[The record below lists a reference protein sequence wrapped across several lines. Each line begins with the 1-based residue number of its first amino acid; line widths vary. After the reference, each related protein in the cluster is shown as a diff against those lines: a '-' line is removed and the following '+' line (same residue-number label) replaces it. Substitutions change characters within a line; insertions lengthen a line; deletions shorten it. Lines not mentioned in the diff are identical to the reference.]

1 MGMAGKNITENRKE
15 GAKEM
20 QKTEDFVWTKA
31 DGYTV
36 LFVNADKDTGRHFIE
51 ELSHILSEMQTG
63 MFDRC

>member
-20 QKTEDFVWTKA
+20 QKTEDFVWKKA

-36 LFVNADKDTGRHFIE
+36 LFVNAERGQRYA
-51 ELSHILSEMQTG
+51 QTL
-63 MFDRC
+63 R

>member
-31 DGYTV
+31 DGYTA
-36 LFVNADKDTGRHFIE
+36 LFVNAERGQRYA
-51 ELSHILSEMQTG
+51 QTL
-63 MFDRC
+63 R